1 MSSCPPIPTFM
12 PSDCAI
18 RDIDLSKFANP
29 TSRAA
34 RKAVLSPSLRAG
46 QLQSSRLGALKR
58 CVIQVNSSEIAFRQ
72 ASWGQVQL
80 IDKVP
85 TSFYTFPLT
94 LYQELSPLNTLASTF
109 LSTQPTT
116 QLIAYDP
123 SGNLYTFVNNNGV
136 ATVTQY
142 PTDASGIVIL
152 RPSVT
157 GTSFNLPA
165 TLTSAN
171 LFWSP
176 SLRSLVLVGIF
187 FNDQV
192 SSALIYTFNSRLT
205 AILAP
210 LQIPISQNGRQYA
223 GQITCNSVGVI
234 YIVLCAVNTFA
245 YQNASVFIVSA
256 DLTSVRT
263 TNLNSNYNAI
273 LQTAGDS
280 LTGVVISSYSSIG
293 ANAGIYISYFTGA
306 VLGWSQLLSTAASG
320 PCGLLAIGN
329 NRILTIYANGA
340 NAFCGLQT
348 YTATSVQ
355 TISIKQL
362 VMTPPP
368 FTDQYVIRSISLSQ
382 NQDRYYY
389 TMYMTNL
396 SVPNYEFYM
405 QNGEFTVDG
414 TIKWSVNVQIG
425 DTYNVSPSNIIQ
437 TSPTTMAVCYGL
449 ELTTFVVGYYAPSE
463 IPVIN
468 YGTLD
473 ISYCVVRSVKTF
485 CPCRPKADVSGSYD
499 SQSSLQHTLA
509 RAICNPIYF
518 TNPAA
523 NLGCAPVYTPPT
535 KFLTAASG
543 AEPPLGPGIYGVTR
557 RQFQTISGIDQIC
570 RPPPPRTAGLRTAR
584 VRTDIQSQTDTRYV
598 NTVLP
603 VVQYP
608 PLCPVYGNQSGI
620 PVASLCQPAIDSRPT
635 NLR

>member
-1 MSSCPPIPTFM
+1 MASCPPIPTFV

-34 RKAVLSPSLRAG
+34 RKAILSPSLRAG

-58 CVIQVNSSEIAFRQ
+58 CVIQVNASEIAFRQ
-72 ASWGQVQL
+72 ASWGKVQL

-85 TSFYTFPLT
+85 TTFYTFPPA
-94 LYQELSPLNTLASTF
+94 LYQELTPLNTRIATF
-109 LSTQPTT
+109 LPIQPTT
-116 QLIAYDP
+116 QIIAYDP
-123 SGNLYTFVNNNGV
+123 SGNLYTFVNNSGV
-136 ATVTQY
+136 ASVTQY
-142 PTDASGIVIL
+142 PTDASGIVVL
-152 RPSVT
+152 SPSIT
-157 GTSFNLPA
+157 GSAFNLPA
-165 TLTSAN
+165 NLTSAN

-176 SLRSLVLVGIF
+176 YLQKLIFVGIF
-187 FNDQV
+187 FNGQV
-192 SSALIYTFNSRLT
+192 SSASIYTFNSRLT
-205 AILAP
+205 ANPAP
-210 LQIPISQNGRQYA
+210 IQIPVSQNGRQYA
-223 GQITCNSVGVI
+223 GQVTCNSAGVI

-245 YQNASVFIVSA
+245 YQTAPVFIISA
-256 DLTSVRT
+256 DLTSVKT
-263 TNLNSNYNAI
+263 TNLNSNYNTI

-280 LTGVVISSYSSIG
+280 LNGAVISSYSSIG

-306 VLGWSQLLSTAASG
+306 VLGWSKLLSTSASG
-320 PCGLLAIGN
+320 PCGLLVIGN

-340 NAFCGLQT
+340 SAFCGLQT

-355 TISIKQL
+355 TTSIKQFAF
-362 VMTPPP
+362 TPPP

-382 NQDRYYY
+382 NQGRYYY

-396 SVPNYEFYM
+396 TVPNYEFYM

-414 TIKWSVNVQIG
+414 LVTWSVNVQIG

-437 TSPTTMAVCYGL
+437 TSPTTMTVCYGL
-449 ELTTFVVGYYAPSE
+449 ELTKFVVGYYAPSE

-473 ISYCVVRSVKTF
+473 ISYCVVRSVKTV
-485 CPCRPKADVSGSYD
+485 CPCAPKTDVSGSYD
-499 SQSSLQHTLA
+499 VRSSLQHTLA
-509 RAICNPIYF
+509 RAICNPMFFI
-518 TNPAA
+518 NPTA
-523 NLGCAPVYTPPT
+523 NMGCAPIYTPPT
-535 KFLTAASG
+535 KFLTDASG

-557 RQFQTISGIDQIC
+557 RRFQTISGIDQIC
-570 RPPPPRTAGLRTAR
+570 RPVPPRTAGLRTAR
-584 VRTDIQSQTDTRYV
+584 VRANIQLQTDTRYV

-635 NLR
+635 FLR